1 MCSEGGLAI
10 GSELGMDSA
19 ISSKEIALDIG
30 ITGNDQRAS
39 FSSIILGEME
49 EGFSVS

>member
-10 GSELGMDSA
+10 GSELGMDSV

-30 ITGNDQRAS
+30 INIKR
-39 FSSIILGEME
+39 
-49 EGFSVS
+49 GFLLFHYIGGGGRGIYCE